1 MDGTKTPLTLRAAT
15 CGDRRAIWAVLEP
28 IFRAGDTYTIDAD
41 ITRAD
46 ALAFWVGGNH
56 TAFVAEAGGKVV
68 GTYYICANQNGGG
81 AHVCN
86 CGFATLPDARGM
98 GVARRMLD
106 HALKTARAKG
116 FLAMQ
121 FNFVVATN
129 TSAIRI
135 WKEYG
140 FAEIGRLPG
149 AFRHPHD
156 GFVDALVMYKR
167 L

>member
-1 MDGTKTPLTLRAAT
+1 MDGAKTPLTLRPALQ
-15 CGDRRAIWAVLEP
+15 GDRRAIWAILEP

-41 ITRAD
+41 IARPD
-46 ALAFWVGGNH
+46 ALSFWTGGNH
-56 TAFVAEAGGKVV
+56 SAFVAEADGKVV
-68 GTYYICANQNGGG
+68 GTYYICANQKGGG

-86 CGFATLPDARGM
+86 CGFATRPDARGM
-98 GVARRMLD
+98 GVARRMLE
-106 HALKTARAKG
+106 HSLKTARAMG

-121 FNFVVATN
+121 FNFVVSTN
-129 TSAIRI
+129 TGAIRI

-149 AFRHPHD
+149 AFLHPEQ